1 MDCYQIKV
9 CNAVINS
16 PIGGPDTTYKFTA
29 GLVMSVPLDAE
40 ISHLHSTKPLRL
52 RLRYPDQQTHLIVP
66 RIDHL
71 RPDQFYSGILEISL
85 IFKHISNVFF

>member
-1 MDCYQIKV
+1 M

-40 ISHLHSTKPLRL
+40 ISYLSSTKPLRL
-52 RLRYPDQQTHLIVP
+52 RLKYPDQQTHLIVP

-71 RPDQFYSGILEISL
+71 RPNQFYSGTYLFYDAIV
-85 IFKHISNVFF
+85 FKFF